1 MTDTIP
7 ACYNVSIVNPNQF
20 WKTDKVLKTE
30 LPILAIQIAFVAVL
44 SRLFSIIYKPL
55 HQTRLISQISVSK

>member
-20 WKTDKVLKTE
+20 WKTDKVWKTE
-30 LPILAIQIAFVAVL
+30 LPILAIQISFTVLL

>member
-1 MTDTIP
+1 MTTTIP
-7 ACYNVSIVNPNQF
+7 ACYNISIVNSNQF

-44 SRLFSIIYKPL
+44 SCLFSIIYKPL
-55 HQTRLISQISVSK
+55 HQTHLISQISVSK

>member
-1 MTDTIP
+1 MTTVP
-7 ACYNVSIVNPNQF
+7 ACYEVSIVNPNQF

-30 LPILAIQIAFVAVL
+30 LPILAFQIAFVAVL
-44 SRLFSIIYKPL
+44 SRLYSVIYKPL